1 MLFYLAYKNIV
12 SRKSSF
18 VIILF
23 IAFAIS
29 LMVIVNSIF
38 DSTENGIESVY
49 SRSFT
54 GDIVIRPVSKVPLSL
69 FGDETPVTGELTE
82 IPRVIPYANIVSYLK
97 ENPAVSGF
105 IPQISGRAI
114 VESETSGKEME
125 TVFGLNASEY
135 FKLMTSIKVLEGT
148 PFSAGERGVCL
159 SKNAA
164 KRFNVG
170 LGDELQF
177 LVQDTM
183 TFRIRAAKVFAIY
196 DYAIENSTLDK
207 IIIADPFTLRSL
219 IGMTDTST
227 VIDIDENNTD
237 MLDGD
242 ADFDSLFD
250 DADDFVAEKTEI
262 EEKTEVP
269 ALEVEP
275 QPASVSDA
283 TEESSS
289 WNFIILQVSDKSQLK
304 KTLHELNSHFKKVSW
319 PVQAVAWRSAAGSTA
334 MYLYWIRIIFNVGVI
349 IVLGAGFIV
358 INNTLVVNV
367 LNRTQEI
374 GTMRAEGAS
383 RIFVSLECM
392 VETFMLTI
400 SAGIIGCILGSI
412 ASTLISSM
420 NIHLGNSFLFQLF
433 GSETLNFSVSI
444 FTILESMG
452 LSLLLGLVGW
462 VYPVHTALKVSP
474 VQAMQGGN

>member
-250 DADDFVAEKTEI
+250 DADDFVAEEAEI

-304 KTLHELNSHFKKVSW
+304 KNLHELNSYFKKVSW

>member
-1 MLFYLAYKNIV
+1 MFYLAYKNIV

-250 DADDFVAEKTEI
+250 DADDFVAEEAEI

-304 KTLHELNSHFKKVSW
+304 KTLHELNAYFKKVSW

>member
-164 KRFNVG
+164 KRFN
-170 LGDELQF
+170 
-177 LVQDTM
+177 
-183 TFRIRAAKVFAIY
+183 
-196 DYAIENSTLDK
+196 
-207 IIIADPFTLRSL
+207 
-219 IGMTDTST
+219 
-227 VIDIDENNTD
+227 
-237 MLDGD
+237 
-242 ADFDSLFD
+242 
-250 DADDFVAEKTEI
+250 
-262 EEKTEVP
+262 
-269 ALEVEP
+269 
-275 QPASVSDA
+275 
-283 TEESSS
+283 
-289 WNFIILQVSDKSQLK
+289 
-304 KTLHELNSHFKKVSW
+304 
-319 PVQAVAWRSAAGSTA
+319 
-334 MYLYWIRIIFNVGVI
+334 
-349 IVLGAGFIV
+349 
-358 INNTLVVNV
+358 
-367 LNRTQEI
+367 EI
-374 GTMRAEGAS
+374 GRAH
-383 RIFVSLECM
+383 V
-392 VETFMLTI
+392 
-400 SAGIIGCILGSI
+400 
-412 ASTLISSM
+412 
-420 NIHLGNSFLFQLF
+420 
-433 GSETLNFSVSI
+433 
-444 FTILESMG
+444 
-452 LSLLLGLVGW
+452 
-462 VYPVHTALKVSP
+462 
-474 VQAMQGGN
+474 

>member
-250 DADDFVAEKTEI
+250 DADDFVAEEAEI

-304 KTLHELNSHFKKVSW
+304 KTLHELNSYFKKVSW